1 MARSARVPRRIGS
14 EAAKRVFSLSIVGDV
29 VSELRRVTWP
39 ARHETMRL
47 TMMVIAVAVLVG
59 TFLGLVDLA
68 FTRLFEGIIFGS

>member
-29 VSELRRVTWP
+29 VSELRRVTRP